1 MDKEFKIISEH
12 VTFYSS
18 LYKKKKTTKTIEI
31 AYAAYILKNNTI
43 YHNTNTL

>member
-18 LYKKKKTTKTIEI
+18 LYKKKNPKQ
-31 AYAAYILKNNTI
+31 LKEHMQLK
-43 YHNTNTL
+43 Y

>member
-18 LYKKKKTTKTIEI
+18 LYKKKPKTIERT
-31 AYAAYILKNNTI
+31 YAA
-43 YHNTNTL
+43 

>member
-18 LYKKKKTTKTIEI
+18 LYKKKPKTIEI
-31 AYAAYILKNNTI
+31 AYAA
-43 YHNTNTL
+43 